1 MHQTAAENV
10 TRFFTTYV
18 YPRQQNN
25 TIVEIGACIGGFDI
39 RSLNPQGST
48 YIGVDIHQVP
58 GVDIVLTD
66 PYVLPFEDNSV
77 DFVISSSCFEHCE
90 FFWLS
95 FLETIRVLKPDGI
108 FYLNAPSNG
117 DFHRYPVDCWR
128 FFPDSANALVNWGK
142 KHNYNCEVVEQ
153 YTSDK
158 ETDIWADYVAVF
170 IKDIAYLDKYPNRI
184 INSFFNY
191 TNGSV
196 FPHKDIHRPKHW
208 LQ

>member
-10 TRFFTTYV
+10 TRFFNTYI
-18 YPRQQNN
+18 YPKEQPH
-25 TIVEIGACIGGFDI
+25 TIVEIGACIGGFNI
-39 RSLNPQGST
+39 RSLNPEGST

-58 GVDIVLTD
+58 GADIVLDD
-66 PYVLPFEDNSV
+66 PYKLPFDDSSV
-77 DFVISSSCFEHCE
+77 DFVISSSCFEHSE
-90 FFWLS
+90 FFWLNY
-95 FLETIRVLKPDGI
+95 LEAMRVLKPDGL

-128 FFPDSANALVNWGK
+128 FFPDSANALARWGK
-142 KHNYNCEVVEQ
+142 RHSYNCEVIEQ

-170 IKDIAYLDKYPNRI
+170 IKDVDNIDKYPLRI
-184 INSFFNY
+184 LNNFSNY

-196 FPHKDIHRPKHW
+196 FPHNNIQNFKHW
-208 LQ
+208 